1 MASSLLVSCNVN
13 GQNRWHKNTSKAE
26 QSTPLEIDLSMGSSS
41 RPQTGGQT
49 LTNEASIEGISGIL
63 PGLRRRQFDKMPGLA
78 FTKKATISNT
88 M

>member
-1 MASSLLVSCNVN
+1 MVSSLLVSCNVN
-13 GQNRWHKNTSKAE
+13 GQNRWHKTTSKAE
-26 QSTPLEIDLSMGSSS
+26 QSTPWEIYLSMGSSS

>member
-1 MASSLLVSCNVN
+1 MPTVIVVGTKLLPRRNN
-13 GQNRWHKNTSKAE
+13 PRLGKY
-26 QSTPLEIDLSMGSSS
+26 ILSMGSSS

-49 LTNEASIEGISGIL
+49 LAKEASIEGISGIL